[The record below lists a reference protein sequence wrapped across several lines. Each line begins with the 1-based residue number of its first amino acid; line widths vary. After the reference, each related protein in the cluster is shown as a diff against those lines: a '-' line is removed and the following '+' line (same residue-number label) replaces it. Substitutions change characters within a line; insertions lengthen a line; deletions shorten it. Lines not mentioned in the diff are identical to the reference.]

1 MSISTFKIAVI
12 LTTDCNNHN
21 IYIIYFRLKPSDI
34 QEKCQSTLQKFNL
47 CMFYEADMEE
57 DRKEENLY
65 FLDDDIIFKL
75 VVICMATIHLLQLQ
89 GTNNIQTG
97 TVKLW

>member
-1 MSISTFKIAVI
+1 
-12 LTTDCNNHN
+12 
-21 IYIIYFRLKPSDI
+21 
-34 QEKCQSTLQKFNL
+34 
-47 CMFYEADMEE
+47 MFYEADMEE